1 MNKIAKFD
9 FKGFKLLKANL
20 SHVKDIQVTSFS
32 LVARKAN
39 YSEENH
45 IYEIISEITFNFD
58 DEVNACLFSAG
69 FLIHDLEWLE
79 IMAEETVVNELFK
92 IAYPYFR
99 AKVTQFTEDFRQG
112 FLLPVIDF
120 EKFDITKKM
129 VFNLNKPEK
138 MTS

>member
-1 MNKIAKFD
+1 MNRIAKFD
-9 FKGFKLLKANL
+9 FKGYKLLKANL

-32 LVARKAN
+32 LVGKKAN
-39 YSEENH
+39 YNEENH
-45 IYEIISEITFNFD
+45 IYEIIAEITFNFE
-58 DEVNACLFSAG
+58 DEANACLFSAG

-92 IAYPYFR
+92 VAYPYFR

-112 FLLPVIDF
+112 LLMPVIDF
-120 EKFDITKKM
+120 SKFDITKKM

-138 MTS
+138 NAN